1 MEAKLQKIQSELKVP
16 KAQTNDF
23 GHYKY
28 RSTEDIVEALKPIL
42 EKHDALL
49 TLTDKM
55 IQLGERYYVEATA
68 TISDKADI
76 GRNSAVVAHGY
87 AREEETKKGMDSSQI
102 TGAASSYA
110 RKYALNGLFLI
121 DDTKDSD
128 ATNDGSEAPKAA
140 TAARIQPKQLKDI
153 SDVLTAAGVAKE
165 DQMKTLANLTMKA
178 DLNVREISFLE
189 GAKILDDLMAAT
201 PETIKNLSKSEPF

>member
-1 MEAKLQKIQSELKVP
+1 MESKLQKIQSELKVP
-16 KAQTNDF
+16 KGQTNSF
-23 GHYKY
+23 GGYKY

-42 EKHDALL
+42 NKHKV
-49 TLTDKM
+49 TLVLSDELVN
-55 IQLGERYYVEATA
+55 IGDRYYIKATA
-68 TISDKADI
+68 NLHDSE
-76 GRNSAVVAHGY
+76 GFNSQTHGY
-87 AREEETKKGMDSSQI
+87 AREEESKKGMDGSQI